1 MTTTE
6 RGLGWPEP
14 GLVVVHR
21 ERAASVGWPVGLSA
35 GRSAD
40 THAAAVATPAM
51 PTPGDIATSELSP
64 ARGAVSIVS
73 LAAGGVRAS
82 LITRQLITRPL
93 MARPMVVQP
102 GDQESWDWID
112 EWERGHIR
120 GGDTPDGSSAA
131 SAGGTEGT

>member
-14 GLVVVHR
+14 VLVVVHR
-21 ERAASVGWPVGLSA
+21 ERAASVGWPVGLPA

-51 PTPGDIATSELSP
+51 PTPVLPTPVLPTPGDIATSELGP
-64 ARGAVSIVS
+64 ARNAVSIVS
-73 LAAGGVRAS
+73 LAAGGVRAP
-82 LITRQLITRPL
+82 LITRPL
-93 MARPMVVQP
+93 ITRPLITRPMVVQP

-112 EWERGHIR
+112 ERERGHIR
-120 GGDTPDGSSAA
+120 GGD
-131 SAGGTEGT
+131 